1 MRTDPAPPKVSRPKW
16 PRQHAQLI
24 LAAGN
29 DLARNTLLAKV
40 PAEWLD
46 MVQDHVSQGEARAL
60 QHVRQREKFRPSAS
74 PAGPAISEYRE
85 PVHVPGNAV
94 VAAQHL
100 NALRAALNSSRVN
113 Q

>member
-1 MRTDPAPPKVSRPKW
+1 MHTDPAPPKVSRPKW

-24 LAAGN
+24 LAAGD

-40 PAEWLD
+40 PVEWLS
-46 MVQDHVSQGEARAL
+46 MVQEHVSQGEARIQ
-60 QHVRQREKFRPSAS
+60 QHVHQREKFRPPVT
-74 PAGPAISEYRE
+74 PAGPAIAEYQE

-100 NALRAALNSSRVN
+100 NALRASLNSPRAN